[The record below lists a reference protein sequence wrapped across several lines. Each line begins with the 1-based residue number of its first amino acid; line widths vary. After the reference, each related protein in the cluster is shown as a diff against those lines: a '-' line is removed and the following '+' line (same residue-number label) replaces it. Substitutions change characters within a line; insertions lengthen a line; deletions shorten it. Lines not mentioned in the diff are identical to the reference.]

1 MEHHSNIIPWE
12 ITAKIKGFK
21 IKYAKVNDDGTLDN
35 HDFENKMNKKTKICC
50 LSHVSNVT
58 GVINDIKHIAAI
70 AHDNGSL
77 ILVDGAQSVPHLKT
91 DVQDLNVDFLAFS
104 GHKMLGPTG
113 IGVFYGKNDI
123 LQKMAPF
130 QGGGEMI
137 QEVSIQKDQ
146 CKVSWNELPYKFEAG
161 TPNIA
166 DAIGLSAAIK
176 YLQKIGMDNVLNHEK
191 ELTNHTMELIKKH
204 TKATTVYG
212 PSDTSKKC
220 GIIPFGVKNMSSHDV
235 SLFFDNYGIM
245 IRSGYH
251 CAQPL
256 HEIFKLTSSARASFY
271 LYNTKE
277 EIERFVEV
285 LGEIDKL

>member
-21 IKYAKVNDDGTLDN
+21 IKYAKINTDGTLDQQ
-35 HDFENKMNKKTKICC
+35 DFESKITRKTKICC

-58 GVINDIKHIAAI
+58 GVINDIKHIAKI

-91 DVQDLNVDFLAFS
+91 DVQDLDADFLAFS

-113 IGVFYGKNDI
+113 IGVFYGKNNL
-123 LQKMAPF
+123 LQNMVPF

-137 QEVSIQKDQ
+137 KEVSIQEDQ

-166 DAIGLSAAIK
+166 DAIGLRAAVK
-176 YLQKIGMDNVLNHEK
+176 YLQNIGMDNVFSHEK
-191 ELTNHTMELIKKH
+191 ELTNYAMELIKKN
-204 TKATTVYG
+204 TTSTTIYG
-212 PSDTSKKC
+212 PNDPSKKC
-220 GIIPFGVKNMSSHDV
+220 GIIPFEVKAMSAHDV
-235 SLFFDNYGIM
+235 ALFFDNYGIM

-256 HEIFKLTSSARASFY
+256 HEIFKLASSARASFY

-277 EIERFVEV
+277 EIDRFVKI